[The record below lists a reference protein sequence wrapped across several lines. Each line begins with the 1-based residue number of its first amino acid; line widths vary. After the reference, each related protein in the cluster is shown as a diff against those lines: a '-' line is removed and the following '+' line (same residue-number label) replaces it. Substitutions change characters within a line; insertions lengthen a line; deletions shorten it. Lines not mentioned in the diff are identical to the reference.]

1 MLARIACDGVFSRV
15 WVSVVLC
22 QSLSGGGAEHGCGAA
37 FGRGAHSE
45 MSEHG
50 NSQGE
55 DEARAYAHLP
65 SIERILAGKRK
76 PRVGV
81 YRN

>member
-1 MLARIACDGVFSRV
+1 MLC
-15 WVSVVLC
+15 L
-22 QSLSGGGAEHGCGAA
+22 SLSGGGAERGCGAA
-37 FGRGAHSE
+37 FGRGARSE
-45 MSEHG
+45 MSDHG
-50 NSQGE
+50 NSQDE

-65 SIERILAGKRK
+65 SIERILVGK

>member
-1 MLARIACDGVFSRV
+1 M

-22 QSLSGGGAEHGCGAA
+22 LSLSGGGAERGCGAP
-37 FGRGAHSE
+37 FGRGARSE

-65 SIERILAGKRK
+65 SIERILAGK
-76 PRVGV
+76 PRVCMCTGIE
-81 YRN
+81 RGFACI